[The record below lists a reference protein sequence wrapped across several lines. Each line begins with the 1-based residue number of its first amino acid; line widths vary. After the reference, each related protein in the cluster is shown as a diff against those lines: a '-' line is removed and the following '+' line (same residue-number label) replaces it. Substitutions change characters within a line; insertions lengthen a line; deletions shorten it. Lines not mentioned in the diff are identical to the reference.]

1 MPRTPCAR
9 ASKDSDLSPLAQS
22 QQCPSPEA
30 PLPGRCPQPGVG
42 GYRPCR
48 LQPRA
53 DGRTRTPDPSSG
65 GGRRPAEGAKPQNR
79 RRWPRKRPRRPAA
92 DPPAGLRPVGGA
104 SNGVL
109 ASGYARSTVYEWREA
124 DGDFAA
130 RWDESIDIAVEL
142 MEAEADRRGVEG
154 VDEPLTYKGEIY
166 GYVRRYSDTC

>member
-1 MPRTPCAR
+1 
-9 ASKDSDLSPLAQS
+9 
-22 QQCPSPEA
+22 
-30 PLPGRCPQPGVG
+30 
-42 GYRPCR
+42 
-48 LQPRA
+48 
-53 DGRTRTPDPSSG
+53 
-65 GGRRPAEGAKPQNR
+65 
-79 RRWPRKRPRRPAA
+79 
-92 DPPAGLRPVGGA
+92 
-104 SNGVL
+104 VL